1 MPQRLHVPCP
11 CCSHWP
17 QAGRNAEGEGTCR
30 GKESRG
36 QKAAWCPQLLV
47 EFHGP
52 EAEGKSHT
60 HTHTHHPT
68 VQSVSRCRHFSSLLF
83 LLPGPL
89 LSCFTWLGTR
99 ASSLPFLRCQ
109 REPVKTY
116 NPPPPSSAQNPPMTA
131 SALRVKDKGL
141 LWPWM
146 NLPHHLSSPPRLYQP
161 RCSWASQAYTLA
173 SGPLPWLFP
182 LPGPLVP
189 ACLPSFQHGSLPP
202 SPPSSF
208 CSKGSF
214 SALCLPSINPLKYGP
229 LFTYPVSCLLSSLQW
244 TRAVIFLFC
253 SLQMLPGT

>member
-1 MPQRLHVPCP
+1 MYLVHVAATGPRQAEMQRERGPVEAKNPGARKLLGVLSCWWNFTVQRLRANH
-11 CCSHWP
+11 
-17 QAGRNAEGEGTCR
+17 T
-30 GKESRG
+30 
-36 QKAAWCPQLLV
+36 
-47 EFHGP
+47 
-52 EAEGKSHT
+52 HT

-99 ASSLPFLRCQ
+99 ASSLPFLRRQ